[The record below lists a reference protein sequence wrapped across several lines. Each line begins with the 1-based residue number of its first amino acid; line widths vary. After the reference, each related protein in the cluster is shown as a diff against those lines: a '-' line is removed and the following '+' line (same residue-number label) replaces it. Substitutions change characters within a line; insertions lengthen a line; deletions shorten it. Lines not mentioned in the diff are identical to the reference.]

1 MVSHALWVLD
11 GGQALNKA
19 SLKVVRA
26 KWEDDTESRRQRS
39 IQLRLM

>member
-1 MVSHALWVLD
+1 MSHGLWVLD

-19 SLKVVRA
+19 SFTVERT
-26 KWEDDTESRRQRS
+26 KWEDATESRRQRS